1 MFRDSMPLLFAAFL
15 AMGMVQAQEPEPA
28 MYSTSMGTAT
38 TTPAPVHTVEM
49 KVGLSDVNAI
59 ANQAELISSIQTSMA
74 AAAGGGG
81 GVTVNVT
88 IQHVEV
94 KSTFTVP
101 TIDKDSLIVAFSNM
115 TGIPKEKVTING
127 EFHSSVSG
135 GRRLQQTANMAGKV
149 VAAPGVDVVAL
160 TKTALQ
166 SSSASAMVSAL
177 QAANPTQYGSLSTS
191 SLTMTPIST
200 ELAVTTVVTGGASA
214 PTTSSITSSLSIPGG
229 ANVTSASVTT
239 VVHTTTT
246 QPMESGAPILSL
258 IMGWFACSFLLMA

>member
-1 MFRDSMPLLFAAFL
+1 MGL
-15 AMGMVQAQEPEPA
+15 AMGMVQAQDPEPA

-49 KVGLSDVNAI
+49 KVGLSDVGQLT
-59 ANQAELISSIQTSMA
+59 NQADLVSSITDSMK
-74 AAAGGGG
+74 AAAGGGA
-81 GVTVNVT
+81 VTVQVT

-101 TIDKDSLIVAFSNM
+101 TIEKDSLIVAFSSM

-127 EFHSSVSG
+127 EFHSTVAG

-149 VAAPGVDVVAL
+149 VAAQGVDVVAL
-160 TKTALQ
+160 TKTAVAN
-166 SSSASAMVSAL
+166 SSASAMVTAL
-177 QAANPTQYGSLSTS
+177 QAANPTTYGSLTTS
-191 SLTMTPIST
+191 QLTMTPAAV

-214 PTTSSITSSLSIPGG
+214 PTTSAITSSLSTNIPGG

-246 QPMESGAPILSL
+246 QSTESGAPILSL
-258 IMGWFACSFLLMA
+258 ITGWFVCSFLLMA